1 MCTNQ
6 TITSLSKQ
14 IIRLIENSE
23 FNFDIWNNLFNI
35 YLNTNEKYF
44 KENVCLYIYNHVQKY
59 KIK

>member
-23 FNFDIWNNLFNI
+23 FNFNIWNNLFNI
-35 YLNTNEKYF
+35 YLDINEIYF
-44 KENVCLYIYNHVQKY
+44 KENVCLYIYNYVQKY